1 MNPYNNLTEALEG
14 LICQGYD
21 RNFVLKKDYLKVRN
35 CKEKINYNEF
45 EVQQIYYFDDSDP
58 SLDAVI
64 YGISSEQHHVKGLI
78 IINRSILSK
87 SDSQEIKNKLELSAI
102 L

>member
-21 RNFVLKKDYLKVRN
+21 RNFVLKKDCLKVRN
-35 CKEKINYNEF
+35 SKEKINKNEF
-45 EVQQIYYFDDSDP
+45 EVQQIYHFNDP
-58 SLDAVI
+58 NPKFKAII
-64 YGISSEQHHVKGLI
+64 YGVSSEKLGIKGLLVTD
-78 IINRSILSK
+78 REVFSK
-87 SDSQEIKNKLELSAI
+87 NNSQEEKNKLEEKTI